1 VLAVAVPPA
10 DLMYATI
17 DAAGADKPMQR
28 NHSPAAGLYFVAIQI
43 VCHFFMLEIFTGVII
58 DNFSKMKS
66 LHHVRDRGCASVQCW
81 VCTVRHLLAHATFL
95 CVRFSLRAR
104 TFVKFV
110 CGVWAFGC
118 GL

>member
-1 VLAVAVPPA
+1 
-10 DLMYATI
+10 MYATI
-17 DAAGADKPMQR
+17 DTVGADKPMQR

-66 LHHVRDRGCASVQCW
+66 LHHVRAHVQCW
-81 VCTVRHLLAHATFL
+81 VCTVRHLLVHATFL
-95 CVRFSLRAR
+95 CVHFSLRAR

-110 CGVWAFGC
+110 CGVWALGC